1 MAISD
6 FANEMKRAVIG
17 GVSQKNRPYRVKT
30 SLSDDHLAFRSMR
43 MTETLSAPFTM
54 ELEMLSSDP
63 AIDFDAVLGHNLTV
77 GLHRPRGDERFLNG
91 YVTSFGFSGVRGRM
105 YMYRATVSP
114 WLWFLQQ
121 TEGCMIFHNE
131 TAVSI
136 AEAIFAAHGFAD
148 YRVDA
153 SVNPPTYEYC
163 VQYRESDFNFISRLF
178 EKEGIYYYFEH
189 ENGKHTMVIANNM
202 DVHQVDP
209 GYESVPMVVD
219 DSTAHGMREG
229 IFNWRNRQ
237 QIRATHVTLQDYNF
251 TAPRAEM
258 NVSDTITR
266 GHAAAGLKLY
276 QYPGEYK
283 DTGEGAKYAKLR
295 IEEQQSSFDTAQ
307 ADTNAHGMRT
317 GYRFK
322 LDKHAVAKLNTDYL
336 VTSTHIEARAGNYTS
351 GGSGEVDTFN
361 CTFTTMPITG
371 TFRPPRLAVKPLIH
385 GPQTAV
391 VTNKQSGEEIQ
402 PVDKHGRVTVSFEW
416 EREGKLSCPVRVS
429 QFMAGAGWGGMNIP
443 RHGQEVIV
451 EFEDGNPDRPI
462 ITGRVYNGKSEFP
475 YNPMDKPTVTTFKT
489 NSSKGGGGFN
499 ELRFDDKKGEE
510 NIFIHSEKSMDTR
523 VKQTRR
529 TYIGHDDHEII
540 NNDQFITVKQNKH
553 EMIEAESRLETAE
566 DFSTTVGGSEYHMV
580 GSDLAALVGSNIH
593 YKAGRNAVIEAGTGL
608 TIKCGGNFITL
619 NPAGIAIKGTLVRI
633 NSGGSAIGGCGE
645 QTQAPE
651 EAAIAKND
659 QAGEISPP
667 TRGRSLTPTRTQLDS
682 NPVSASLLNAALSG
696 KVVCKVCDQM
706 AKSGG
711 A

>member
-1 MAISD
+1 MAISE
-6 FANEMKRAVIG
+6 FANEMKRAVIA
-17 GVSQKNRPYRVKT
+17 GVSQQNRPYRVKT
-30 SLSDDHLAFRSMR
+30 SLKEDHLAFRSMR
-43 MTETLSAPFTM
+43 MTETLSTPFTM
-54 ELEMLSSDP
+54 ELELLSSDP

-91 YVTSFGFSGVRGRM
+91 YVTSFGFSGVRGRLF
-105 YMYRATVSP
+105 MYRATVSP

-153 SVNPPTYEYC
+153 KVNPPTYEYC

-189 ENGKHTMVIANNM
+189 ENGKHTMVIANDM
-202 DVHQVDP
+202 DVHETDT

-258 NVSDTITR
+258 NVSDTISR
-266 GHAAAGLKLY
+266 GHAASGLKLY

-295 IEEQQSSFDTAQ
+295 VEEQQSSFDTAQ
-307 ADTNAHGMRT
+307 ADTNAHGIRT

-322 LDKHAVAKLNTDYL
+322 LAKHSVDKLNTDYL
-336 VTSTHIEARAGNYTS
+336 VTSSHIECRAGNYTS
-351 GGSGEVDTFN
+351 GGSGETDSFS

-391 VTNKQSGEEIQ
+391 VTNKQDSEEIQ

-429 QFMAGAGWGGMNIP
+429 QFMAGAGWGAMNIP

-529 TYIGHDDHEII
+529 TYIGYDDHEIV
-540 NNDQFITVKQNKH
+540 NNDQFITIKQNKH
-553 EMIEAESRLETAE
+553 ELIEAESRLETAE
-566 DFSTTVGGSEYHMV
+566 DFSTTVGGSEYHVV
-580 GSDLAALVGSNIH
+580 GSDLAAVAGANIH
-593 YKAGRNAVIEAGTGL
+593 YKAGRNAVIEAGMGL
-608 TIKCGGNFITL
+608 TIKCGSNFITL
-619 NPAGIAIKGTLVRI
+619 NAAGIAIKGTLVNI
-633 NSGGSAIGGCGE
+633 NSGGSAISGCGE
-645 QTQAPE
+645 QAQAPE
-651 EAAIAKND
+651 EPAVAKND

-667 TRGRSLTPTRTQLDS
+667 TRGRTLTPTKTELDS